1 MIRQDYV
8 IKTRKNQNIITIV
21 KKDFAK
27 YKLLYLMLLP
37 VLAYFI
43 IFCYLPM
50 YGIVIA
56 FQDYKPRL
64 GIAGSKW
71 VGLDN
76 FLEFFTSA
84 FFGRIVRN
92 TVLLNLYNLIF
103 GFPVPIIFA
112 ILLNEIKMTKFKR
125 VVQSI
130 TYLPHFITT
139 VIIASI
145 IIQFTNSEG
154 FITRLVNNLTNHTGA
169 LISDASMFRT
179 IYVVSD
185 IWQSFGWNSI
195 IYLAAI
201 TNIDPNL
208 YEAAYIDGAN
218 KIRQMWHI
226 TLPGIL
232 PTVIIM
238 LILACGRIMSIGW
251 EKAFLLQSP
260 LTYETSDII
269 STYVYR
275 KGFEEMDY
283 SYSAA
288 VGFFNSVINLIL
300 LTFANKISRKFGEN
314 SLW

>member
-1 MIRQDYV
+1 MMRQDYV
-8 IKTRKNQNIITIV
+8 IKTHKKKSIISIV
-21 KKDFAK
+21 KKDFSK
-27 YKLLYLMLLP
+27 YKLLYLMFVP
-37 VLAYFI
+37 VLLYFI
-43 IFCYLPM
+43 VFCYLPM
-50 YGIVIA
+50 YGVVIA

-64 GIAGSKW
+64 GITGSKW
-71 VGLDN
+71 VGLEN
-76 FLEFFTSA
+76 FLEFFSSA

-92 TVLLNLYNLIF
+92 TVLLNIYNLIF

-112 ILLNEIKMTKFKR
+112 ILLNEIKRTKFKR
-125 VVQSI
+125 IVQSI

-154 FITRLVNNLTNHTGA
+154 FITQLVNNLTNHTGA

-218 KIRQMWHI
+218 KIRQMWHV

-300 LTFANKISRKFGEN
+300 LTFANKISKKFGES

>member
-1 MIRQDYV
+1 MMTQDYV
-8 IKTRKNQNIITIV
+8 INTHRKKSIISIV
-21 KKDFAK
+21 KKDFLK
-27 YKLLYLMLLP
+27 YKLLYLMLVP
-37 VLAYFI
+37 VLLYFI

-50 YGIVIA
+50 YGVVIA

-64 GIAGSKW
+64 GVAGSKW

-76 FLEFFTSA
+76 FLEFFSSA

-92 TVLLNLYNLIF
+92 TVLLNIYNLVF
-103 GFPVPIIFA
+103 GFPVPIVFA
-112 ILLNEIKMTKFKR
+112 ILLNEIKLMKFKR
-125 VVQSI
+125 IVQSI
-130 TYLPHFITT
+130 AYLPHFITT
-139 VIIASI
+139 VITASI

-154 FITRLVNNLTNHTGA
+154 VITQLVNSLTNHTGA
-169 LISDASMFRT
+169 LINDARMFRT

-218 KIRQMWHI
+218 KIRQMWHV

-232 PTVIIM
+232 PTIIIM

-288 VGFFNSVINLIL
+288 VGFFNSAINLML
-300 LTFANKISRKFGEN
+300 LTFANKISNKFGES